1 MAGGL
6 FLFCFFS
13 SHKEL
18 TWVLYGVNVKGL
30 GETLAVFYPNK
41 FIPPSPS
48 SLWPLRRMRE
58 ERVFYD
64 CASFYY
70 QQEGSFCNLCM
81 KFMSFPGERRGLTGE
96 GGGCIG
102 GAGRGFLPSWG
113 GERCGK
119 GALPSSPDQG
129 SQTSRFGLC

>member
-1 MAGGL
+1 
-6 FLFCFFS
+6 
-13 SHKEL
+13 
-18 TWVLYGVNVKGL
+18 
-30 GETLAVFYPNK
+30 
-41 FIPPSPS
+41 
-48 SLWPLRRMRE
+48 MRE

-96 GGGCIG
+96 GGGHTQCG
-102 GAGRGFLPSWG
+102 GRQTFPSFVG
-113 GERCGK
+113 VGEEWREGT
-119 GALPSSPDQG
+119 PYSPHQG